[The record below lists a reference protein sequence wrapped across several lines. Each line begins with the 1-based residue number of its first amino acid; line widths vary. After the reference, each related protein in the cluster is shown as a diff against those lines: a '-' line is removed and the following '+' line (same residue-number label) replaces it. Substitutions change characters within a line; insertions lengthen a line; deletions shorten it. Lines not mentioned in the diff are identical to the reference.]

1 MTEFYLSTPQYFLF
15 FCLLAAIGISGI
27 LYFRNAKEKEFSK
40 TLKIILASL
49 RGLAVGLIVL
59 LLLQPFLKKI
69 INQSQK
75 PVLFI
80 AQDVSSSI
88 KSEMD
93 AETLKDF
100 QGELQAMANRLGS
113 KYDVKSYS
121 LGDQIRPDLDTAFN
135 DESTNLSAVFDL
147 IQNQYKDAPKA
158 GLILASDG
166 IYNLGNNPIYANQSG
181 LKINTV
187 LLGDTTSKRDLLIKR
202 VFHNDITYL
211 NDKFNVLVDIVAK
224 NVQLGIS
231 NLSIYKYEGER
242 KVLLTSQEIKID
254 RTNFF
259 TTAEFFL
266 EATEIGNQKFSIE
279 LSPLQEEQSTAN
291 NQRVFRIEVIDAK
304 QKVLLLAA
312 APHPDIFAIRSAL
325 ESQGNVEFEV
335 KYLDDANAEDLPAN
349 PDLLIL
355 HQLPNA
361 NKAKFNNLTKR
372 YKSNKTPLWY
382 IVGMDT
388 NIDELNST
396 QDVVN
401 IQDYIGEYN
410 ESFGIASK
418 TFNLFKID
426 ESLSNNISQYPP
438 LVVPFGTIESRTG
451 SVLLNQ
457 RIGSVDTQYPLL
469 SLNDS
474 EGQKTAVLL
483 GSGIWKWRIFHFMQ
497 SGDHLA
503 FDQLIQNL
511 VLYLGSKED
520 KRKFRVSP
528 SKNQYLTNEEVVF
541 DAELFNANFERI
553 NTPEASLR
561 LTNELGEN
569 FDYIFSR
576 RGDAYSLNV
585 RKLQEGNYTYTAST
599 AFNGEKLEQSGSISV
614 TDLNLEALEL
624 TADFNML
631 NLLSSKT
638 NGKLY
643 FPSQLK
649 ELEAE
654 LLADD
659 SQKPVIY
666 SDSRTFPL
674 IDYRWLFLII
684 FLLLGTEWFLRRFKG
699 SY

>member
-15 FCLLAAIGISGI
+15 FCLFAAIGISGI

-80 AQDVSSSI
+80 AQDVSSSV

-93 AETLKDF
+93 DSTLKDF
-100 QGELQAMANRLGS
+100 QGELQAMSDRLGS

-211 NDKFNVLVDIVAK
+211 NDKFNVLVDIVAR

-231 NLSIYKYEGER
+231 NLSIYKYEGDR
-242 KVLLTSQEIKID
+242 KELMTQQEIKID

-279 LSPLQEEQSTAN
+279 LSPLQDEQSTAN
-291 NQRVFRIEVIDAK
+291 NQRIFRIEVIDAK

-361 NKAKFNNLTKR
+361 NRAKFNNLTKR
-372 YKSNKTPLWY
+372 YKSNKIPLWY

-388 NIDELNST
+388 NIDELNAT
-396 QDVVN
+396 QNIVN

-426 ESLSNNISQYPP
+426 ESLSSNISQYPP
-438 LVVPFGTIESRTG
+438 LVVPFGTIENRTG

-631 NLLSSKT
+631 NLLSSKS

-643 FPSQLK
+643 FPNQLK

-684 FLLLGTEWFLRRFKG
+684 FILLGTEWFLRRFKG

>member
-1 MTEFYLSTPQYFLF
+1 
-15 FCLLAAIGISGI
+15 
-27 LYFRNAKEKEFSK
+27 
-40 TLKIILASL
+40 
-49 RGLAVGLIVL
+49 
-59 LLLQPFLKKI
+59 
-69 INQSQK
+69 
-75 PVLFI
+75 
-80 AQDVSSSI
+80 
-88 KSEMD
+88 
-93 AETLKDF
+93 
-100 QGELQAMANRLGS
+100 
-113 KYDVKSYS
+113 
-121 LGDQIRPDLDTAFN
+121 
-135 DESTNLSAVFDL
+135 
-147 IQNQYKDAPKA
+147 
-158 GLILASDG
+158 
-166 IYNLGNNPIYANQSG
+166 
-181 LKINTV
+181 
-187 LLGDTTSKRDLLIKR
+187 
-202 VFHNDITYL
+202 
-211 NDKFNVLVDIVAK
+211 
-224 NVQLGIS
+224 
-231 NLSIYKYEGER
+231 
-242 KVLLTSQEIKID
+242 
-254 RTNFF
+254 
-259 TTAEFFL
+259 
-266 EATEIGNQKFSIE
+266 
-279 LSPLQEEQSTAN
+279 
-291 NQRVFRIEVIDAK
+291 
-304 QKVLLLAA
+304 
-312 APHPDIFAIRSAL
+312 
-325 ESQGNVEFEV
+325 
-335 KYLDDANAEDLPAN
+335 
-349 PDLLIL
+349 
-355 HQLPNA
+355 
-361 NKAKFNNLTKR
+361 
-372 YKSNKTPLWY
+372 
-382 IVGMDT
+382 MDT

-438 LVVPFGTIESRTG
+438 LVVPFGTIENRTG

-585 RKLQEGNYTYTAST
+585 RKLQEGNYTYKAST

-631 NLLSSKT
+631 NLLSSKS

-643 FPSQLK
+643 FPNQLK

>member
-15 FCLLAAIGISGI
+15 FCLFAAIGISSI

-80 AQDVSSSI
+80 AQDVSSSV

-93 AETLKDF
+93 DSTLKDF
-100 QGELQAMANRLGS
+100 QGELQAMSDRLGS

-231 NLSIYKYEGER
+231 NLSIYKYEGDR
-242 KVLLTSQEIKID
+242 KELMTQQEIKID

-279 LSPLQEEQSTAN
+279 LSPLQDEQSTAN
-291 NQRVFRIEVIDAK
+291 NQRIFRIEVIDAK

-361 NKAKFNNLTKR
+361 NRAKFNNLTKR
-372 YKSNKTPLWY
+372 YKSNKIPLWY

-388 NIDELNST
+388 NIDELNAT
-396 QDVVN
+396 QNIVN

-426 ESLSNNISQYPP
+426 ESLSSNISQYPP
-438 LVVPFGTIESRTG
+438 LVVPFGTIENRTG

-631 NLLSSKT
+631 NLLSSKS

-643 FPSQLK
+643 FPNQLK

-684 FLLLGTEWFLRRFKG
+684 FILLGTEWFLRRFKG

>member
-15 FCLLAAIGISGI
+15 FCLFAAIGISGI

-80 AQDVSSSI
+80 AQDVSSSV

-93 AETLKDF
+93 DSTLKDF
-100 QGELQAMANRLGS
+100 QGELQAMSDRLGS

-231 NLSIYKYEGER
+231 NLSIYKYEGDR
-242 KVLLTSQEIKID
+242 KELMTQQEIKID

-279 LSPLQEEQSTAN
+279 LSPLQDEQSTAN
-291 NQRVFRIEVIDAK
+291 NQRIFRIEVIDAK

-361 NKAKFNNLTKR
+361 NRAKFNNLTKR
-372 YKSNKTPLWY
+372 YKSNKIPLWY

-388 NIDELNST
+388 NIDELNAT
-396 QDVVN
+396 QNIVN

-426 ESLSNNISQYPP
+426 ESLSSNISQYPP
-438 LVVPFGTIESRTG
+438 LVVPFGTIENRTG

-631 NLLSSKT
+631 NLLSSKS

-643 FPSQLK
+643 FPNQLK

-684 FLLLGTEWFLRRFKG
+684 FILLGTEWFLRRFKG